1 MNDSI
6 VPKAIGFLTNN
17 YIIIFYRER
26 KRERERE
33 GGRER
38 ERRIREGNFYSQS
51 RKQKVEKF
59 LEFSFTGI
67 CTLILCAL
75 EFVYF
80 HHRISIP
87 RGNGKFI

>member
-17 YIIIFYRER
+17 YIIILYRD
-26 KRERERE
+26 RERER
-33 GGRER
+33 GRER
-38 ERRIREGNFYSQS
+38 ERRIREGNFYSQA

-87 RGNGKFI
+87 RGNAKFI